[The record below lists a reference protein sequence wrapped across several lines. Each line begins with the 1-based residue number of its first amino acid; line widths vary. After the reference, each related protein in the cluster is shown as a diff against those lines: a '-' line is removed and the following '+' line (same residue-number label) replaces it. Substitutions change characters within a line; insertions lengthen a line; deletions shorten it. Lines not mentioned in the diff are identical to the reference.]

1 MNIIKTENLTKRYG
15 KVEALRGVS
24 LEVGEGA
31 VGLLGPNG
39 AGKTTLLRILLG
51 QTQKTSGTAMLL
63 DTSISDKNFEVRRNF
78 GYMPEHECLVPT
90 MNAVTFISYMAMIN
104 GLSRADAVQRA
115 HEALHY
121 VGIGDERYR
130 FIKTYSTGMRQ
141 KIKFAQAIAHD
152 PKVLFLDEPTNG
164 MDPEGRRQILEL
176 IKDVHTN
183 HGKSVVLSSHLLDDV
198 EAICDHVIVLNE
210 GKLVLDDLLST
221 LTGTDKYTLDIKI
234 KGDGD
239 LFLSVLN
246 KQGFNVTREG
256 TLFKVERKGDTLDI
270 IVRLCAE
277 NGIQLRYANQSFR
290 SLEDIFI
297 DIVSGSSGKTDAK
310 LPEKPTKLSAGG
322 VSGAN

>member
-51 QTQKTSGTAMLL
+51 QTKKTSGTAMLL
-63 DTSISDKNFEVRRNF
+63 NTSISDKNFEVRRNF

-104 GLSRADAVQRA
+104 GLPRSDAVQRA

-152 PKVLFLDEPTNG
+152 PQVLFLDEPTNG
-164 MDPEGRRQILEL
+164 MDPEGRRQILDL
-176 IKDVHTN
+176 IKDVHVN
-183 HGKSVVLSSHLLDDV
+183 HGKSVVLSSHLLADV

-210 GKLVLDDLLST
+210 GKLVLDDLLSA
-221 LTGTDKYTLDIKI
+221 LTGTDKNTLDIKI

-239 LFLSVLN
+239 RFMSVLE
-246 KQGFNVTREG
+246 KQGFNVTREEN
-256 TLFKVERKGDTLDI
+256 LFKVERKGDTLDI
-270 IVRLCAE
+270 IVKLCAE

-297 DIVSGSSGKTDAK
+297 EIISRSSGK
-310 LPEKPTKLSAGG
+310 GG
-322 VSGAN
+322 VTVQKKDSNSATGGGSGAN

>member
-1 MNIIKTENLTKRYG
+1 MNIIKTENLTKRFG

-51 QTQKTSGTAMLL
+51 QTHKTAGSAMLL

-104 GLSRADAVQRA
+104 GLSQADAVQRA

-130 FIKTYSTGMRQ
+130 LIKTYSTGMRQ

-164 MDPEGRRQILEL
+164 MDPEGRRQILQL
-176 IKDVHTN
+176 IKDVHEN
-183 HGKSVVLSSHLLDDV
+183 HGKSVVLSSHLLADV

-210 GKLVLDDLLST
+210 GKLVLDDLLSS
-221 LTGTDKYTLDIKI
+221 LTGTDRNILDIKI

-239 LFLSVLN
+239 LFMKVL
-246 KQGFNVTREG
+246 KKEGFKVEREAN
-256 TLFKVERKGDTLDI
+256 LFKVERKDDTLDI

-277 NGIQLRYANQSFR
+277 NSIQLRYANQSYT
-290 SLEDIFI
+290 SLEDIFLN
-297 DIVSGSSGKTDAK
+297 IVAESSGKGGATQQKTSSPA
-310 LPEKPTKLSAGG
+310 AGG
-322 VSGAN
+322 DSGAN